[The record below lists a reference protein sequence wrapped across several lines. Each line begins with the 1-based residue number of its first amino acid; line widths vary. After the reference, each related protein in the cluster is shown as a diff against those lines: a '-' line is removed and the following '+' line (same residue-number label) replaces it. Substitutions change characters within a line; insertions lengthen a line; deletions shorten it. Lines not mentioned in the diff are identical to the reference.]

1 MMNTDTRKQIET
13 ASAIT
18 ASPPSHFSPQ
28 AIMLYL
34 FHLETDKRKS
44 KNILIILPRQSAQ
57 KQILPEG
64 LGFIP
69 FRFPCPVECGAY
81 SSGVSEKE

>member
-28 AIMLYL
+28 AIMLYQLILSVLAPLREAFKHVL
-34 FHLETDKRKS
+34 FFHNR
-44 KNILIILPRQSAQ
+44 
-57 KQILPEG
+57 
-64 LGFIP
+64 
-69 FRFPCPVECGAY
+69 
-81 SSGVSEKE
+81 